1 MPPASL
7 PRALRPCRRM
17 SSVLLARLLALDDL
31 RAGDLV
37 VQGLALVV
45 PERPQTVEQED
56 DEVDAADEGHELDR
70 GEQASTDG
78 RDDVEGARGVSTT
91 DTDAEDHLAGSLRGR
106 GPEGDAVD
114 RREDPRNQTGPDG
127 LAGDLVDERGHRRLV
142 LGRGGVDGPLD
153 GGQAARRARSQGR
166 V

>member
-1 MPPASL
+1 MTPVRTSGRRGCPRSLHCRADHRPRRKGVATASVASDPPCVPAG
-7 PRALRPCRRM
+7 P
-17 SSVLLARLLALDDL
+17 SSGLLALDDL
-31 RAGDLV
+31 GARDLV

-56 DEVDAADEGHELDR
+56 DEVDAADERHELDR

-106 GPEGDAVD
+106 
-114 RREDPRNQTGPDG
+114 
-127 LAGDLVDERGHRRLV
+127 
-142 LGRGGVDGPLD
+142 
-153 GGQAARRARSQGR
+153 
-166 V
+166 